1 MIIEENLQRKH
12 PDSYEIIKHPNY
24 KGLKCPTSFFFP
36 LTKDPLYKFPI
47 IDTQNIE
54 SEARAIISA
63 ELLTFTQSINVT
75 QTLYSINASN
85 PYKRTLD
92 FEDILEIQMSNEAL

>member
-63 ELLTFTQSINVT
+63 ELLRE
-75 QTLYSINASN
+75 NAN
-85 PYKRTLD
+85 KIMLVQLLFMKRKLKMVLNKPN
-92 FEDILEIQMSNEAL
+92 ILQQKPPA